1 MQCLRNCTT
10 AHNLI
15 AKRMIYCFPQMVNDY
30 SLSEEFYG
38 ESPLHVAAANEDPDM
53 LRLLLT
59 KRVNLHARCFG
70 TCFSPE
76 DQKKRKDTLI
86 SEFPILPE
94 DTSYEGFTY
103 YGEYPLSF
111 AASVSSEE
119 CVRLL
124 FAKKVDSNKKDLN
137 GNTALHMMV
146 IQNNLV
152 IKYLVS

>member
-1 MQCLRNCTT
+1 
-10 AHNLI
+10 
-15 AKRMIYCFPQMVNDY
+15 MINIFPQMVNDY
-30 SLSEEFYG
+30 TLSEEFYG
-38 ESPLHVAAANEDPDM
+38 ESPLHVAVANEDPDM
-53 LRLLLT
+53 VRNLLT

-70 TCFSPE
+70 TTFEPD
-76 DQKKRKDTLI
+76 DQKKRKDTLE

-94 DTSYEGFTY
+94 ETSYKGSTY

-124 FAKKVDSNKKDLN
+124 FAKKVDANKRDLN

-152 IKYLVS
+152 S